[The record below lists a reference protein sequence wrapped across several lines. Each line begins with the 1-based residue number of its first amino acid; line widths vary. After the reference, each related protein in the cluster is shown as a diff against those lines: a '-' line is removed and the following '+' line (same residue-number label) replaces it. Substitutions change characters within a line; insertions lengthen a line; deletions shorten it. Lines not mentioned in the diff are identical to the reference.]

1 MSEPDRMRALGVD
14 PGTAI
19 TGWGVV
25 DMDPAGQELQMVAY
39 GAIRTP
45 AHLPLPERLI
55 VIYDEL
61 SDIIAQ
67 YEPDTSALEIL
78 FFSRN
83 TTTAL
88 SVGHG
93 RGVAM
98 LALAKANLPVAEYK
112 PLEIKQAVVGYGG
125 ADKGQV
131 QRMVKLLLNLEDI
144 PRPDDA
150 ADGLAVAICHLHS
163 ARLNFLINSA

>member
-1 MSEPDRMRALGVD
+1 VIRAIGID

-25 DMDPAGQELQMVAY
+25 EQTTDGQTLQMVAY
-39 GAIRTP
+39 GAVRTP
-45 AHLPLPERLI
+45 AKTPLPDRLI
-55 VIYDEL
+55 TIYDSLKE
-61 SDIIAQ
+61 IIAEYQ
-67 YEPDTSALEIL
+67 PHTAALESL

-93 RGVAM
+93 RGAAM
-98 LALAKANLPVAEYK
+98 LALAKAGLSIAEYK
-112 PLEIKQAVVGYGG
+112 PLEIKLAVVGYGG

-131 QRMVKLLLNLEDI
+131 QRMVKLLLNLEEI
-144 PRPDDA
+144 PKPDDA
-150 ADGLAVAICHLHS
+150 ADGLAIAICHLHS
-163 ARLNFLINSA
+163 ARLQLLLDNA

>member
-1 MSEPDRMRALGVD
+1 MRALGID

-19 TGWGVV
+19 TGWGIVEQE
-25 DMDPAGQELQMVAY
+25 AGEQDLIMVAY
-39 GAIRTP
+39 GAIKTS
-45 AHLPLPERLI
+45 ADLPFPERLTI
-55 VIYDEL
+55 IYDDL
-61 SDIIAQ
+61 SEIVAQ
-67 YEPDTSALEIL
+67 YRPDTAALEVL

-98 LALAKANLPVAEYK
+98 LALAKAGLPIAEYK

-131 QRMVKLLLNLEDI
+131 QRMLKLLLNLDDI

-163 ARLNFLINSA
+163 NRLRLLLDEAS

>member
-1 MSEPDRMRALGVD
+1 MRALGVD

-25 DMDPAGQELQMVAY
+25 DLDDNGQDLHLVAY
-39 GAIRTP
+39 GAITTP
-45 AHLPLPERLI
+45 AKTPLPDRLTTI
-55 VIYDEL
+55 FDEL
-61 SDIIAQ
+61 TAIIAQ
-67 YEPDTSALEIL
+67 HQPDTAALEVL

-93 RGVAM
+93 RGAAM
-98 LALAKANLPVAEYK
+98 LAMAKAGLDIAEYK

-131 QRMVKLLLNLEDI
+131 QRMVKLLLELEDI
-144 PRPDDA
+144 PKPDDA
-150 ADGLAVAICHLHS
+150 ADGLAISICHLHS
-163 ARLNFLINSA
+163 MRLKILMDQQA

>member
-1 MSEPDRMRALGVD
+1 MRALGVD

-19 TGWGVV
+19 TGWGIV
-25 DMDPAGQELQMVAY
+25 DLAPGGQDLQMVAY
-39 GAIRTP
+39 GAITT
-45 AHLPLPERLI
+45 AAKMPLPERLVI
-55 VIYDEL
+55 IYDDL
-61 SDIIAQ
+61 KQIIDQ
-67 YEPDTSALEIL
+67 YRPDTAALESL

-93 RGVAM
+93 RGAAM
-98 LALAKANLPVAEYK
+98 LAMAKVGLTIAEYK
-112 PLEIKQAVVGYGG
+112 PLEVKQAVVGYGG

-131 QRMVKLLLNLEDI
+131 QRMVKLLLNLDDI

-163 ARLNFLINSA
+163 ARLTFLLDDA

>member
-1 MSEPDRMRALGVD
+1 MRAIGVD

-25 DMDPAGQELQMVAY
+25 DLADNGHDLTVVEY
-39 GAIRTP
+39 GAITTP
-45 AHLPLPERLI
+45 AKTPLPNRLLT
-55 VIYDEL
+55 IYDEL
-61 SDIIAQ
+61 AALINLYQPQTA
-67 YEPDTSALEIL
+67 ALEVL

-83 TTTAL
+83 TSTAL

-93 RGVAM
+93 RGAAM
-98 LALAKANLPVAEYK
+98 LALAKAGLDIGEYK

-144 PRPDDA
+144 PKPDDA

-163 ARLNFLINSA
+163 MRLKTLMDEQS

>member
-1 MSEPDRMRALGVD
+1 MRAIGVD
-14 PGTAI
+14 PGIAT

-25 DMDPAGQELQMVAY
+25 DLADNGQDLTVIDY
-39 GAIRTP
+39 GAIITP
-45 AHLPLPERLI
+45 AKALLPERLLT
-55 VIYDEL
+55 IYDEL
-61 SDIIAQ
+61 MALVERYQ
-67 YEPDTSALEIL
+67 PETAALEVL
-78 FFSRN
+78 FFSQN
-83 TTTAL
+83 TSTAMA
-88 SVGHG
+88 VGHG

-98 LALAKANLPVAEYK
+98 LALAKSGFAVGEYK

-144 PRPDDA
+144 PKPDDA

-163 ARLNFLINSA
+163 MRLKTLMDEQS

>member
-1 MSEPDRMRALGVD
+1 
-14 PGTAI
+14 
-19 TGWGVV
+19 
-25 DMDPAGQELQMVAY
+25 MDQASQELQMVAY
-39 GAIRTP
+39 GAIKTP
-45 AHLPLPERLI
+45 ANMPFPERLT

-61 SDIIAQ
+61 TDIIAQ
-67 YEPDTSALEIL
+67 YGPDTSALEVL

-98 LALAKANLPVAEYK
+98 LALAKANLSIAEYK

-131 QRMVKLLLNLEDI
+131 QRMVKLLLNLEEI

-163 ARLNFLINSA
+163 ARLKFLIDSA

>member
-1 MSEPDRMRALGVD
+1 MRAIGID

-25 DMDPAGQELQMVAY
+25 EQEFGGQDLDTVAY
-39 GAIRTP
+39 GVITTP
-45 AHLPLPERLI
+45 ADMPFPKRLK

-61 SDIIAQ
+61 TEIIAQ
-67 YEPDTSALEIL
+67 YQPETSAVEML

-98 LALAKANLPVAEYK
+98 LALANADLPIAEYK
-112 PLEIKQAVVGYGG
+112 PLEIKQAIVGYGG

-131 QRMVKLLLNLEDI
+131 QRMVKLLLNLDET
-144 PRPDDA
+144 PKPDDA
-150 ADGLAVAICHLHS
+150 ADALAVAICHLHS
-163 ARLNFLINSA
+163 ARWQNIGE

>member
-1 MSEPDRMRALGVD
+1 MRALGVD

-25 DMDPAGQELQMVAY
+25 DLASDGQELQMVAY
-39 GAIRTP
+39 GAITTP
-45 AHLPLPERLI
+45 AKMALPERLVI
-55 VIYDEL
+55 IYDDL
-61 SDIIAQ
+61 TQIIHQ
-67 YEPDTSALEIL
+67 YQPDTAALEVL

-93 RGVAM
+93 RGAAM
-98 LALAKANLPVAEYK
+98 LALAKAGLTIAEYK
-112 PLEIKQAVVGYGG
+112 PLEVKQAVVGYGG

-131 QRMVKLLLNLEDI
+131 QRMVKLLLNLTDI

-163 ARLNFLINSA
+163 ARLTFLLDDA

>member
-1 MSEPDRMRALGVD
+1 MLRVIGID

-25 DMDPAGQELQMVAY
+25 DLADDGHSLSLVDY
-39 GAIRTP
+39 GAITTP
-45 AHLPLPERLI
+45 AKTPLASRLKT
-55 VIYDEL
+55 IYQQLNE
-61 SDIIAQ
+61 II
-67 YEPDTSALEIL
+67 DTYQPQDGAIEVL

-88 SVGHG
+88 SVGHA

-98 LALAKANLPVAEYK
+98 LALANAELQIAEYK
-112 PLEIKQAVVGYGG
+112 PMEIKQAITGYGG

-131 QRMVKLLLNLEDI
+131 QRMVALMLELDDI
-144 PRPDDA
+144 PKPDDA
-150 ADGLAVAICHLHS
+150 ADAIAIAICHSHS
-163 ARLNFLINSA
+163 ARFKQLLES

>member
-1 MSEPDRMRALGVD
+1 MRAIGVD

-25 DMDPAGQELQMVAY
+25 DLADNGQDLTMVAY
-39 GAIRTP
+39 GAITTP
-45 AHLPLPERLI
+45 AKTPLPTRLI
-55 VIYDEL
+55 TIYDEL
-61 SDIIAQ
+61 STIIHQHQPETA
-67 YEPDTSALEIL
+67 ALEIL

-93 RGVAM
+93 RGAAM
-98 LALAKANLPVAEYK
+98 LALAKAGLDVAEYK

-131 QRMVKLLLNLEDI
+131 QRMVKLLLNLDDI
-144 PRPDDA
+144 PKPDDA

-163 ARLNFLINSA
+163 MRLQILMDEQR

>member
-1 MSEPDRMRALGVD
+1 MRALGVD

-19 TGWGVV
+19 TGWGIV
-25 DMDPAGQELQMVAY
+25 DLAPGGQDLKLVAY
-39 GAIRTP
+39 GAITTP
-45 AHLPLPERLI
+45 AKMPLPERLI
-55 VIYDEL
+55 VIYDDLTE
-61 SDIIAQ
+61 IIAQ
-67 YEPDTSALEIL
+67 YQPDTAALESL

-83 TTTAL
+83 TKTAL

-98 LALAKANLPVAEYK
+98 LALAKAGLAIAEYK
-112 PLEIKQAVVGYGG
+112 PLEVKQAVVGYGG

-163 ARLNFLINSA
+163 ARLKFLIDNA